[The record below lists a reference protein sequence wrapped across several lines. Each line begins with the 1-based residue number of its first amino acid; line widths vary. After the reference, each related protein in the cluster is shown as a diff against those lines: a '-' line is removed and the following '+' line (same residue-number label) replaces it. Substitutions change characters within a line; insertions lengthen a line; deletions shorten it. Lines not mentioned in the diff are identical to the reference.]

1 MALVTGEEL
10 AAVLDLAYVAD
21 DDDGPGYD
29 RVAAAADTI
38 VSGLLTAGDH
48 DAHDQDRE
56 AALAVATEMFQAR
69 TATGGQPVGADF
81 QPGAYRL
88 STYLT
93 RRVSQLTA
101 GCADVGGWVG

>member
-1 MALVTGEEL
+1 MALVDGEAL
-10 AAVLDLAYVAD
+10 ALVLDLEYVAD
-21 DDDGPGYD
+21 DDDGPGFD
-29 RVAAAADTI
+29 QVAAAADTI

-48 DAHDQDRE
+48 DAHEQDRE
-56 AALAVATEMFQAR
+56 AALAVATEIFQAR
-69 TATGGQPVGADF
+69 TAPGGQPVGIDF

-101 GCADVGGWVG
+101 TCADVAGWVG

>member
-1 MALVTGEEL
+1 MALVDGEAL
-10 AAVLDLAYVAD
+10 ALVLDLEYVAD
-21 DDDGPGYD
+21 DSDGPGFD
-29 RVAAAADTI
+29 QVAAAADTI

-56 AALAVATEMFQAR
+56 AALAVATEIFQAR
-69 TATGGQPVGADF
+69 TATGGQAVGIDF

-101 GCADVGGWVG
+101 TCADVGGWVG